1 MLHPTYSGAT
11 RCPFDLSINW
21 TRIVYWNV
29 IGICKTNISKIL
41 LQFLSSAIIFLDINI
56 MSLLYSITV
65 KRLIIHRIISSL
77 WILTNIL
84 KYFRRKLTLRSV
96 KNWYINMR
104 EIILGYIRAT
114 VKKGFK
120 LRSYNCTS
128 SNNLTKVLKTARLFS
143 TLENI
148 DCFCML
154 PS

>member
-11 RCPFDLSINW
+11 RCPFNLSINW

-29 IGICKTNISKIL
+29 IGICKTNICRIL
-41 LQFLSSAIIFLDINI
+41 LQFLSKAIAFLLIMI
-56 MSLLYSITV
+56 MSFNEAIKHFIELFLENEYLLIF
-65 KRLIIHRIISSL
+65 
-77 WILTNIL
+77 L

-120 LRSYNCTS
+120 LHCYNCTS